1 MTASRTSAVWAIV
14 PVKGFARGKSR
25 LGLVLGDGL
34 RGAFARSLFE
44 HVVEVLAA
52 VERVAGI
59 LVITDDDEVASCARE
74 RGAAVLR
81 DPPGAGLAQVVDAAL
96 REAAARGASA
106 ALVCMADL
114 PQLSVDDVRG
124 VLTLLELHEVV
135 VAPDAAELGTNL
147 LCLAPPAIMP
157 SCFGRGDSFQQHLL
171 SAQQRALSA
180 AVSRAPG
187 ICFDVDEPDDLAH
200 IT

>member
-25 LGLVLGDGL
+25 LGDVLGDAL

-44 HVVEVLAA
+44 HVVQVLLA
-52 VERVAGI
+52 VEHVAGV

-74 RGAAVLR
+74 RGTAVLR
-81 DPPGAGLAQVVDAAL
+81 DPPGASLGQVVDAAL
-96 REAAARGASA
+96 CEASARGASA

-114 PQLSVDDVRG
+114 PELSAEDVRS
-124 VLTLLELHEVV
+124 VLALLELHEVV
-135 VAPDAAELGTNL
+135 VVPDRDELGTNL
-147 LCLAPPAIMP
+147 LCLSPPAVMP
-157 SCFGRGDSFQQHLL
+157 SCFGRGDSFREHLR
-171 SAQQRALSA
+171 SAEQRALRA

-187 ICFDVDEPDDLAH
+187 ICFDVDEPDDLAR
-200 IT
+200 IS

>member
-25 LGLVLGDGL
+25 LAEVLGDGL

-44 HVVEVLAA
+44 HVVAVLAA
-52 VERVAGI
+52 VEHVAGI

-74 RGAAVLR
+74 RVTAVLR
-81 DPPGAGLAQVVDAAL
+81 DPPGASLGQVVDAAL

-114 PQLSVDDVRG
+114 PQLCAEDVRS
-124 VLTLLELHEVV
+124 VLALLELHEVV
-135 VAPDAAELGTNL
+135 VVPDLEDAGTNV
-147 LCLAPPAIMP
+147 LCLSPPAAMP
-157 SCFGRGDSFQQHLL
+157 SCFGCGDSFRQHLH
-171 SAQQRALSA
+171 SAARHALRA

-187 ICFDVDEPDDLAH
+187 ICFDVDEPDDLAR
-200 IT
+200 IS